1 MAVDDNDGTYWAS
14 KFDEKSS
21 PVEYVI
27 DFGELQKLHSIDL
40 SWEFPARSFAIASS
54 ADGVH
59 FTDVYATDA
68 NVLQTSRI
76 ALGHL
81 VARKLR
87 ISMTEVRWFVYAG
100 QIRFG
105 FLGFVFWLW
114 CNVVPCA

>member
-21 PVEYVI
+21 PVEFVI

-54 ADGVH
+54 ADGMH

-76 ALGHL
+76 ALGH
-81 VARKLR
+81 VAARK
-87 ISMTEVRWFVYAG
+87 
-100 QIRFG
+100 FG
-105 FLGFVFWLW
+105 KNIVKMR
-114 CNVVPCA
+114 PA